1 MRRLGV
7 HTSIAGGIDLS
18 ILRAKELGCNTLQI
32 FSHNPRTWKKP
43 EFSEEV
49 VNRFREYRKLYDM
62 NPLYIH
68 TSYLINIASTNKQ
81 IRELSLK
88 MLIWEL
94 DTADMLGAD
103 YVILHPGSSSGDSL
117 KGKRLAIDTLKKLR
131 DMKSWNVKL
140 LLENTA
146 GERGDISAT
155 IEDLWE
161 LAESCGGLSGGLCI
175 DTCHAFQAGY
185 DIRKDKDIEKF
196 VDNIIKVS
204 GFDAIKL
211 IHLNDSKKD
220 FNSKVDR
227 HEHIGLGKIG
237 LTGFKSL
244 LNHSALR
251 EIPIILETPKRSERD
266 DLINLRKVKRL
277 ISYY

>member
-103 YVILHPGSSSGDSL
+103 YLILHPGSSSGDSL

-161 LAESCGGLSGGLCI
+161 LAESCWGLSGGLCI

>member
-49 VNRFREYRKLYDM
+49 INRFREYRRLYDM

-68 TSYLINIASTNKQ
+68 TSYLINIASSNKQ

-103 YVILHPGSSSGDSL
+103 YLILHPGSSSEDVL
-117 KGKRLAIDTLKKLR
+117 KGKKLAMDILKKVR
-131 DMKSWNVKL
+131 DTKSWNVKV

-146 GERGDISAT
+146 GERGDISST
-155 IEDLWE
+155 IEELWE
-161 LAESCGGLSGGLCI
+161 LVESCGDLSGGVCL
-175 DTCHAFQAGY
+175 DTCHTFQAGY
-185 DIRKDKDIEKF
+185 DIRSKEGIEGF
-196 VDNIIKVS
+196 IDNIMKVI
-204 GFDAIKL
+204 GQEMVKL
-211 IHLNDSKKD
+211 IHLNDSKRE
-220 FNSKVDR
+220 FHSGIDR
-227 HEHIGLGKIG
+227 HEHIGKGKIG
-237 LTGFKSL
+237 LRGLKDFLTNETFKD
-244 LNHSALR
+244 
-251 EIPIILETPKRSERD
+251 IPVILETPKKSDRD
-266 DLINLRKVKRL
+266 DIRNLRRVKDML
-277 ISYY
+277 SV